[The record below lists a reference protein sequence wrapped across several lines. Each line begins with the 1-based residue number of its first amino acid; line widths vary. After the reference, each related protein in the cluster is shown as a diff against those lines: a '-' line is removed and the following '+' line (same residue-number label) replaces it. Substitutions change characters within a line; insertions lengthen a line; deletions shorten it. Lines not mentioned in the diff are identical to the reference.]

1 MQKSDDTSN
10 IAKNVDLACL
20 KSDIDNQTLTV
31 GKSTK
36 RFKQFKTK
44 VNTLDLDKL
53 VPILVD

>member
-1 MQKSDDTSN
+1 M
-10 IAKNVDLACL
+10 
-20 KSDIDNQTLTV
+20 TV

-53 VPILVD
+53 VPILVDWCKLSDTVKNDVVKKTKCDHIG